1 MLCFS
6 YGSNMSS
13 RRLAAR
19 IPARFVATAVL
30 PAYRLAFHQRS
41 TDGSGK
47 CDIVPASD
55 QAAVYGVVW
64 EVAEQY
70 KPALDDFEG
79 LGRSYTQTW
88 LTVADLHSGQWLE
101 VQVYTCLITC
111 HRVQPYTWY
120 KQHVL
125 SGAKE
130 HRLPKPYIRALEQV
144 TAIDDADNVRH
155 SREIAIYS
163 DLLTEA
169 DTQTQPLQSIK

>member
-19 IPARFVATAVL
+19 IPARFVTTAVL

-41 TDGSGK
+41 GDGSGK
-47 CDIVPASD
+47 CDIVPASE

-64 EVAEQY
+64 EVAEQH

-79 LGRSYTQTW
+79 LGHAYTQTW
-88 LTVADLHSGQWLE
+88 LTVEDLNSGQWLE
-101 VQVYTCLITC
+101 VQAYTGLVTC

-125 SGAKE
+125 NGARE
-130 HRLPKPYIRALEQV
+130 HRLPTPYIRALEQV
-144 TAIDDADNVRH
+144 TAIDDADSARH
-155 SREIAIYS
+155 DREVGIYS
-163 DLLTEA
+163 ASLTEIDA
-169 DTQTQPLQSIK
+169 QT

>member
-19 IPARFVATAVL
+19 ITARFVTTAML

-41 TDGSGK
+41 GDGSGK
-47 CDIVPASD
+47 CDIVPASE

-64 EVAEQY
+64 EVAEQH

-79 LGRSYTQTW
+79 LGHAYTQTW
-88 LTVADLHSGQWLE
+88 LTVEDLHSGQWLE
-101 VQVYTCLITC
+101 VQAYTGLLTC

-125 SGAKE
+125 SGAQE
-130 HRLPKPYIRALEQV
+130 HRLPAPYIRALEQV
-144 TAIDDADNVRH
+144 TAIDDTDSARH
-155 SREIAIYS
+155 DREVGIYS
-163 DLLTEA
+163 ASLTEIDA
-169 DTQTQPLQSIK
+169 QT